1 MERSECCI
9 QGEICNKVLDLKIN
23 SSKYKN
29 VINPIEKRTKKRRE
43 KSQKKIKKWL
53 INIRKYVHSQY

>member
-9 QGEICNKVLDLKIN
+9 QGEICNKVLYQKIN

-29 VINPIEKRTKKRRE
+29 VINSIEKRKKRE